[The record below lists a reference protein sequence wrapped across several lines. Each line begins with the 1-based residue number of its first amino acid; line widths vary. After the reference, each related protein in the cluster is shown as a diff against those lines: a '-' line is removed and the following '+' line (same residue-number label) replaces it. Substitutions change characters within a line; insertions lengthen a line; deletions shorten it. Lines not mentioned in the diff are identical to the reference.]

1 MRHTSDSQEEEEKNP
16 GEASKG
22 KRTLTQSCHL
32 AEDVSKPVVKKT
44 AEKVH
49 RAIVTDIS
57 DN

>member
-1 MRHTSDSQEEEEKNP
+1 MRHTSDSQEEEKKNP

-44 AEKVH
+44 AGKVH